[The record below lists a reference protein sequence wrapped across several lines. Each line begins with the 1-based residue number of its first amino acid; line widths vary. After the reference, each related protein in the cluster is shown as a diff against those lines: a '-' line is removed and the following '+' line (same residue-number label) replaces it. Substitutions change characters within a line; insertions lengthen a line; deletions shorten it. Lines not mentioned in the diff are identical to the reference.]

1 VLLACRNRQL
11 SKPGVNDPSQS
22 GRLPPFASPERFAVP
37 AHHQRTSSRRQWS
50 PDHVRRSGVAIGNSG
65 RRLASCHKRR
75 DPRRRR
81 TVTNFR
87 NDGTIDE
94 VENDTPMSPNG
105 SNTVNTQF
113 VDCCRRGRRTNQ
125 VRCGFKRID
134 ARIVEGFG
142 RRTNAFDI
150 NSVNLMDLSDQ
161 QVNQRVVRKFDTE
174 LIDWTSGAAL
184 ENVDTSHIA
193 ANRADSTRQCA

>member
-50 PDHVRRSGVAIGNSG
+50 PHHVGGSCVAIGYSG
-65 RRLASCHKRR
+65 RRLTACHKCS
-75 DPRRRR
+75 DPRSRW

-87 NDGTIDE
+87 NDGAIGE
-94 VENDTPMSPNG
+94 VENNTPMSPNS

-113 VDCCRRGRRTNQ
+113 VDCCRRGGRTNQ
-125 VRCGFKRID
+125 ERRCFKRIN
-134 ARIVEGFG
+134 ARIVQGFG

-150 NSVNLMDLSDQ
+150 NSVNLVDLSDQ
-161 QVNQRVVRKFDTE
+161 QVNQSVVRKFDHE
-174 LIDWTSGAAL
+174 LIDCTSGPTL
-184 ENVDTSHIA
+184 KNVDTSHIA
-193 ANRADSTRQCA
+193 TNRADSTRQCA